1 MFIEL
6 LNQKIIMK
14 QKSNRRKF
22 LQSGALL
29 APLFLFGKVPQVSA
43 MNVSSATGDIFEVFK
58 SRRSVR
64 KYTSAPVPKEHIEKI
79 VQAAASAPTAGNQ
92 QPWKFLV
99 LNEPEV
105 IEKLHKAC
113 ISKAEKY
120 FNSQEF
126 SAEQL
131 EEKLSGIEKY
141 YQGVFSAPVFI
152 VVLTDGESKYPD
164 YNKWDG
170 PLAAGYLLLA
180 ARALGYASVHFTDS
194 ISDEVTKEVLSIPDR
209 YTRVCIT
216 PIGIPQEWP
225 ESPPKKEL
233 NEMVSYNSL

>member
-1 MFIEL
+1 
-6 LNQKIIMK
+6 MK

-29 APLFLFGKVPQVSA
+29 APLFMFGKIPQVSA
-43 MNVSSATGDIFEVFK
+43 KNLSSPAEDIFKVFK

-64 KYTSAPVPKEHIEKI
+64 KYKPTPVPKEHVEQIL
-79 VQAAASAPTAGNQ
+79 QAAALAPTAGNQ

-113 ISKAEKY
+113 IKNAEEY
-120 FNSQEF
+120 FNSQKF
-126 SAEQL
+126 SPEQM
-131 EEKLSGIEKY
+131 EEKLSGTKEY

-194 ISDEVTKEVLSIPDR
+194 ISDEVTKKVLSIPAR

-225 ESPPKKEL
+225 DSPPKKEL

>member
-1 MFIEL
+1 
-6 LNQKIIMK
+6 MK

-29 APLFLFGKVPQVSA
+29 TPLFLFGKIPQVSA
-43 MNVSSATGDIFEVFK
+43 SEVSSTVGDIFEVFK

-64 KYTSAPVPKEHIEKI
+64 KYESTPVPKEHIEQI
-79 VQAAASAPTAGNQ
+79 LQAAASAPTAGNQ
-92 QPWKFLV
+92 QPWRFLV
-99 LNEPEV
+99 VDDKEV
-105 IEKLHKAC
+105 IQKLQKAC
-113 ISKAEKY
+113 IDSAKEYFSK
-120 FNSQEF
+120 QEF
-126 SAEQL
+126 TPEQL
-131 EEKLSGIEKY
+131 EEKLTGTKEY
-141 YQGVFSAPVFI
+141 YDHIFAAPVFI
-152 VVLTDGESKYPD
+152 LVLTDGNSKYPD
-164 YNKWDG
+164 YNHWDG

-194 ISDEVTKEVLSIPDR
+194 ISDEVTKKVLNIPDR

-233 NEMVSYNSL
+233 TEMVSYNSL